1 MVQSLLKE
9 KSAPKVVIVKSV
21 HRNKKLVKVDSIILI
36 KVAKPSLIAHSV
48 LEDNTVKDKH
58 FLQHLEIAMMVGT
71 VELVQ
76 QSILNF
82 LQNQDIT
89 LYQEIINKL
98 HVMLENTTIFGI
110 KMSALIV
117 QKASIALT

>member
-36 KVAKPSLIAHSV
+36 KVAKPSLIAYSV

-58 FLQHLEIAMMVGT
+58 FPQHLEIAMMVGT

-76 QSILNF
+76 QSILNI
-82 LQNQDIT
+82 LQNQDIS

-110 KMSALIV
+110 KIRALIV
-117 QKASIALT
+117 QLVSIALT

>member
-9 KSAPKVVIVKSV
+9 KSAPKVVIVKLV